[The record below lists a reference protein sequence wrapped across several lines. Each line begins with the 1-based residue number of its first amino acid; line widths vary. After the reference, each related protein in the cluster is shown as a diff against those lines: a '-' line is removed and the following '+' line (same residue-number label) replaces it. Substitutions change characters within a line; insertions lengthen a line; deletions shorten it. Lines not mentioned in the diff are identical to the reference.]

1 MGVMNITPDSF
12 SDGGTLYANAAV
24 DLGKVRATAQRMI
37 AGGASIL
44 DVGGESTRPGATP
57 VSVEVELQRVIPV
70 VAMLGELGTIVSVD
84 TRHAE
89 VARCAIDAGA
99 DVINDVSAGADPK
112 MIQVIAETSVGY
124 GLMHMQGVPE
134 TMQQAPAYQAVVAE
148 VHAYLAS
155 RVHACKLAGIAAE
168 RLWVDPGFGFGKTQQ
183 HNLSLLADLERV
195 RVGQLPLL
203 VGLSR
208 KRLLGE
214 ITGRETSERV
224 FASVAAAVL
233 AVERGADLVR
243 VHDVEATADALK
255 VLAAM
260 RAVALASAAP

>member
-1 MGVMNITPDSF
+1 M
-12 SDGGTLYANAAV
+12 
-24 DLGKVRATAQRMI
+24 
-37 AGGASIL
+37 
-44 DVGGESTRPGATP
+44 
-57 VSVEVELQRVIPV
+57 
-70 VAMLGELGTIVSVD
+70 
-84 TRHAE
+84 
-89 VARCAIDAGA
+89 
-99 DVINDVSAGADPK
+99 
-112 MIQVIAETSVGY
+112 
-124 GLMHMQGVPE
+124 
-134 TMQQAPAYQAVVAE
+134 
-148 VHAYLAS
+148 
-155 RVHACKLAGIAAE
+155 HACKLAGIAAE
-168 RLWVDPGFGFGKTQQ
+168 RLLVDPGFGFGKTQQ